1 MKGYACIA
9 TLFNAIILKK
19 KVNSV
24 NYMPIELLSKENIS
38 FYCRKN
44 IG

>member
-1 MKGYACIA
+1 MGIIG
-9 TLFNAIILKK
+9 TMVVSFIILKK